1 MKEYKIKA
9 VPKPRQTQADR
20 WKKRPAVMRARAYS
34 DELRRLGVE
43 INPSGFWVEFI
54 FAVPKSV
61 SKKERAR
68 RLSGDRRHEQKPDAD
83 NLIKLLVDSIYEED
97 SIVWRGGCE
106 KKWGEEDLIR
116 VWDIKGI
123 NLS

>member
-34 DELRRLGVE
+34 DELRRLGVT
-43 INPSGFWVEFI
+43 INPDGFWIEFV
-54 FAVPKSV
+54 FAVPKSI

-68 RLSGDRRHEQKPDAD
+68 RLSGDRRHEQKPDKD
-83 NLIKLLVDSIYEED
+83 NLEKQVLDSLFKED
-97 SIVWRGGCE
+97 SIVWSGGCE
-106 KKWGEEDLIR
+106 KAWGEEDLIR
-116 VWDIKGI
+116 VWEIKSI
-123 NLS
+123 VLV